1 MGTRLYMD
9 FVCGAQ
15 QCLKSK
21 APGKNEMFP
30 SFCIFLRFRVNFI
43 ATAAA
48 APFTVCFAC
57 FRNALVTLARLMLW
71 NFQSLELLEERQ
83 KVSWSWWIVSQD
95 SGPWANHF
103 WHLPFWLLRQISW
116 ESQWNSYIKYDLFFT
131 PKRVF
136 ERPHWVSTFLSNSR
150 CVHTNRF
157 ERYCLPGW
165 ILVRNPI

>member
-1 MGTRLYMD
+1 MD

-30 SFCIFLRFRVNFI
+30 SFCIFLCFRVNFI

-57 FRNALVTLARLMLW
+57 FRNALVCFSDFSKAYVMKFSKFGAVRGKTESFMKLM
-71 NFQSLELLEERQ
+71 NR
-83 KVSWSWWIVSQD
+83 V
-95 SGPWANHF
+95 SGPWANHS
-103 WHLPFWLLRQISW
+103 WHLLFDFWDRIPENHNETPTS
-116 ESQWNSYIKYDLFFT
+116 NTGDLFFT
-131 PKRVF
+131 PKKVF

-150 CVHTNRF
+150 CVHTNIF
-157 ERYCLPGW
+157 ERYCLQGW